1 MEQTDYN
8 TYNMPPEEEEG
19 IDIIALLKSLW
30 EGRKTVLIC
39 TGVFI
44 VLGLVAALTMKRTYS
59 VSTVMVPQVSSGGS
73 SSSLS
78 SLASLAGINLS
89 SGSTGGDLSP
99 VLYPQIVGSV
109 PFRRE
114 LINEPLHYAGVDAPV
129 SMFTYN
135 TEIAKPSIMD
145 GIRKYTVGLPG
156 VILGAIRGKK
166 EPLVMPTDG
175 ADEGGMKPLV
185 IDEDEEKVLAAV
197 GNAVSLDVDTKQG
210 YLTLTVNGSEPVMTA
225 ELALK
230 AQQLLQE
237 EVTRF
242 RVEKSQSELEYIQA
256 RYDEVKK
263 ETELY
268 QEQLAH
274 VTDRSQDVTTTRA
287 RIGRDRIQAKYNLSN
302 SIFTEIA
309 KQLEQAKMQVK
320 KDTPVFTIIQP
331 VAVPTQPSNSRA
343 MTLIIWTFLG
353 VVLGCGIVL
362 GKEYW
367 GKLKEQFVSDSR
379 NDGSME

>member
-1 MEQTDYN
+1 MEQTDNNYN
-8 TYNMPPEEEEG
+8 MYNMPPEEEEG
-19 IDIIALLKSLW
+19 LDIIALLKSLW
-30 EGRKTVLIC
+30 EGRKTIIIC
-39 TGVFI
+39 TGVFV

-59 VSTVMVPQVSSGGS
+59 VTTVMVPQVSSGGG

-89 SGSTGGDLSP
+89 SGATGGELAP
-99 VLYPQIVGSV
+99 VVYPQIVSSV

-114 LINEPLHYAGVDAPV
+114 LINEPLHYAEADSAV
-129 SMFTYN
+129 SMLTYY
-135 TEIAKPSIMD
+135 TEIAKPSVMD
-145 GIRKYTVGLPG
+145 GILKYTVGLPG
-156 VILGAIRGKK
+156 VIMGAIRGEK

-175 ADEGGMKPLV
+175 ADDGGMKPLV
-185 IDEDEEKVLAAV
+185 IGEDEEKVLKAV
-197 GNAVSLDVDTKQG
+197 GNAVSLAVDKKDG
-210 YLTLTVNGSEPVMTA
+210 YLTLEVNGPEPIMTA

-242 RVEKSQSELEYIQA
+242 RVEKSRSDLEYIQA

-268 QEQLAH
+268 QEQLAS

-302 SIFTEIA
+302 SIFTDIA

-320 KDTPVFTIIQP
+320 MDTPVFTIIQP

-343 MTLIIWTFLG
+343 RTLIVWTFLG
-353 VVLGCGIVL
+353 IVLGCGIVL

-367 GKLKEQFVSDSR
+367 GKFKEQFS
-379 NDGSME
+379 NNNG

>member
-1 MEQTDYN
+1 MEQTDNNYN
-8 TYNMPPEEEEG
+8 MYNMPPEEEEG

-30 EGRKTVLIC
+30 EGRKTIIIC
-39 TGVFI
+39 TGVFV

-59 VSTVMVPQVSSGGS
+59 VTTVMVPQVSSGGG

-89 SGSTGGDLSP
+89 SGATGGELAP
-99 VLYPQIVGSV
+99 VVYPQIVSSV

-114 LINEPLHYAGVDAPV
+114 LINEPLHYAKADSAV
-129 SMFTYN
+129 SMLTYY
-135 TEIAKPSIMD
+135 TEIAKPSVMD
-145 GIRKYTVGLPG
+145 GILKYTVGLPG
-156 VILGAIRGKK
+156 VIMGAIRGEK
-166 EPLVMPTDG
+166 EPLVLPTDG
-175 ADEGGMKPLV
+175 ADDGGMKPLV
-185 IDEDEEKVLAAV
+185 IGEDEEKVLKAV
-197 GNAVSLDVDTKQG
+197 GNAVSLAVDKKDG
-210 YLTLTVNGSEPVMTA
+210 YLTLTVDGTEPIMTA

-242 RVEKSQSELEYIQA
+242 RVEKSRSDLEYIQA

-268 QEQLAH
+268 QEQLAS

-302 SIFTEIA
+302 SIFTDIA

-320 KDTPVFTIIQP
+320 MDTPVFTIIQP

-343 MTLIIWTFLG
+343 RTLIVWTFLG
-353 VVLGCGIVL
+353 IVLGCGIVL

-367 GKLKEQFVSDSR
+367 GKFKEQFS
-379 NDGSME
+379 NNNG

>member
-1 MEQTDYN
+1 MDTMEEKYILVKEE
-8 TYNMPPEEEEG
+8 MSPEEEEWG

-30 EGRKTVLIC
+30 EGRKTIIIC
-39 TGVFI
+39 TGVFV

-59 VSTVMVPQVSSGGS
+59 VTTVMVPQVSSGGG

-89 SGSTGGDLSP
+89 SGATGGELAP
-99 VLYPQIVGSV
+99 VVYPQIVSSV

-114 LINEPLHYAGVDAPV
+114 LINEPLHYAEADSAV
-129 SMFTYN
+129 SMLTYY
-135 TEIAKPSIMD
+135 TEIAKPSVMD
-145 GIRKYTVGLPG
+145 GILKYTVGLPG
-156 VILGAIRGKK
+156 VIMGAIRGEK
-166 EPLVMPTDG
+166 EPLVLPTDG
-175 ADEGGMKPLV
+175 ADDGGMKPLV
-185 IDEDEEKVLAAV
+185 IGEDEEKVLKAV
-197 GNAVSLDVDTKQG
+197 GNAVSLAVDKKDG
-210 YLTLTVNGSEPVMTA
+210 YLTLTVDGTEPIMTA

-242 RVEKSQSELEYIQA
+242 RVEKSRSDLEYIQA

-268 QEQLAH
+268 QEQLAS

-302 SIFTEIA
+302 SIFTDIA

-320 KDTPVFTIIQP
+320 MDTPVFTIIQP

-343 MTLIIWTFLG
+343 RTLIVWTFLG
-353 VVLGCGIVL
+353 IVLGCGIVL

-367 GKLKEQFVSDSR
+367 GKFKEQFS
-379 NDGSME
+379 NNNG

>member
-1 MEQTDYN
+1 MEQTDNNYN
-8 TYNMPPEEEEG
+8 MYNMPPEEEDG

-30 EGRKTVLIC
+30 EGRKTIIIC
-39 TGVFI
+39 TGVFV

-59 VSTVMVPQVSSGGS
+59 VTTVMVPQVSSGGG

-89 SGSTGGDLSP
+89 SGATGGELAP
-99 VLYPQIVGSV
+99 VVYPQIVSSV

-114 LINEPLHYAGVDAPV
+114 LINEPLHYAEADSAV
-129 SMFTYN
+129 SMLTYY
-135 TEIAKPSIMD
+135 TEIAKPSVMD
-145 GIRKYTVGLPG
+145 GILKYTVGLPG
-156 VILGAIRGKK
+156 VILGAIRGEK
-166 EPLVMPTDG
+166 EPLVMPSDG
-175 ADEGGMKPLV
+175 ADDGGMKPLV
-185 IDEDEEKVLAAV
+185 IGEDEEKVLKAV
-197 GNAVSLDVDTKQG
+197 GNAVSLAVDKKEG
-210 YLTLTVNGSEPVMTA
+210 YLTLTVDGTEPIMTA

-242 RVEKSQSELEYIQA
+242 RVEKSRSDLEYIQA

-268 QEQLAH
+268 QEQLAS

-302 SIFTEIA
+302 SIFTDIA

-320 KDTPVFTIIQP
+320 MDTPVFTIIQP

-343 MTLIIWTFLG
+343 RTLIVWTFLG
-353 VVLGCGIVL
+353 IVLGCGIVL

-367 GKLKEQFVSDSR
+367 GKFKEQFS
-379 NDGSME
+379 NNNG

>member
-1 MEQTDYN
+1 MESMEQTDNNYN
-8 TYNMPPEEEEG
+8 MYNMPPEEEEG

-30 EGRKTVLIC
+30 EGRKTIIIC
-39 TGVFI
+39 TGVFV

-59 VSTVMVPQVSSGGS
+59 VTTVMVPQVSSGGG

-89 SGSTGGDLSP
+89 SGSTGGELSP
-99 VLYPQIVGSV
+99 VIYPQIVSSV

-114 LINEPLHYAGVDAPV
+114 LINEPLHYAEADSAV
-129 SMFTYN
+129 SMLTYY
-135 TEIAKPSIMD
+135 TEIAKPSVMD

-156 VILGAIRGKK
+156 VIMGAIRGEK
-166 EPLVMPTDG
+166 EPLVLPTDG
-175 ADEGGMKPLV
+175 ADDGGMKPLV
-185 IDEDEEKVLAAV
+185 IGEKEGLVLNAV
-197 GNAVSLDVDTKQG
+197 GNAVSLAVDKKEG
-210 YLTLTVNGSEPVMTA
+210 YLTLTVDGTEPIMTA

-242 RVEKSQSELEYIQA
+242 RVEKSRSDLEYIQA

-268 QEQLAH
+268 QEQLAS

-302 SIFTEIA
+302 SIFTDIA

-320 KDTPVFTIIQP
+320 MDTPVFTIIQP

-343 MTLIIWTFLG
+343 MTLIVWTFLG
-353 VVLGCGIVL
+353 IVLGCGIVL

-367 GKLKEQFVSDSR
+367 GKFKEQFSKIE
-379 NDGSME
+379 N

>member
-1 MEQTDYN
+1 MEQTDNNYN
-8 TYNMPPEEEEG
+8 MYNMPPEEEDG

-30 EGRKTVLIC
+30 EGRKTIIIC
-39 TGVFI
+39 TGVFV

-59 VSTVMVPQVSSGGS
+59 VTTVMVPQVSSGGG

-89 SGSTGGDLSP
+89 SGSTGGELSP
-99 VLYPQIVGSV
+99 VIYPQIVSSV

-114 LINEPLHYAGVDAPV
+114 LINEPLHYAEADSAV
-129 SMFTYN
+129 SMLTYY
-135 TEIAKPSIMD
+135 TEIAKPSVMD
-145 GIRKYTVGLPG
+145 GILKYTVGLPG
-156 VILGAIRGKK
+156 VILGAIRGEK

-175 ADEGGMKPLV
+175 ADDGGMKPLV
-185 IDEDEEKVLAAV
+185 IGEDEEKVLKAV
-197 GNAVSLDVDTKQG
+197 GNAVSLAVDKKDG
-210 YLTLTVNGSEPVMTA
+210 YLTLTVDGTEPIMTA

-242 RVEKSQSELEYIQA
+242 RVEKSRSDLEYIQA

-268 QEQLAH
+268 QEQLAS

-302 SIFTEIA
+302 SIFTDIA

-320 KDTPVFTIIQP
+320 MDTPVFTIIQP

-343 MTLIIWTFLG
+343 RTLIVWTFLG
-353 VVLGCGIVL
+353 IVLGCGIVL

-367 GKLKEQFVSDSR
+367 GKFKEQFSKIE
-379 NDGSME
+379 N

>member
-1 MEQTDYN
+1 MEQTDNNYN
-8 TYNMPPEEEEG
+8 MYNMPPEEEEG

-30 EGRKTVLIC
+30 EGRKTIIIC
-39 TGVFI
+39 TGVFV

-59 VSTVMVPQVSSGGS
+59 VTTVMVPQVSSGGG

-89 SGSTGGDLSP
+89 SGSTGGELSP
-99 VLYPQIVGSV
+99 VIYPQIVSSV

-114 LINEPLHYAGVDAPV
+114 LINEPLHYAEADSAV
-129 SMFTYN
+129 SMLTYY
-135 TEIAKPSIMD
+135 TEIAKPSVMD
-145 GIRKYTVGLPG
+145 GILKYTVGLPG
-156 VILGAIRGKK
+156 VIMGAIRGEK

-175 ADEGGMKPLV
+175 ADDGGMKPLV
-185 IDEDEEKVLAAV
+185 IGEDEEKVLKAV
-197 GNAVSLDVDTKQG
+197 GNAVSLAVDKKDG
-210 YLTLTVNGSEPVMTA
+210 YLTLTVDGTEPIMTA

-242 RVEKSQSELEYIQA
+242 RVEKSRSDLEYIQA

-268 QEQLAH
+268 QEQLAS

-302 SIFTEIA
+302 SIFTDIA

-320 KDTPVFTIIQP
+320 MDTPVFTIIQP

-343 MTLIIWTFLG
+343 RTLIVWTFLG
-353 VVLGCGIVL
+353 IVLGCGIVL

-367 GKLKEQFVSDSR
+367 GKFKEQFSR
-379 NDGSME
+379 IEN